1 MDFEWDEQKANA
13 NAAKHGVTFEEART
27 VYEDECAAILTD
39 LLHSDDEPRSLII
52 GYSAQNRL
60 LFVSYTERGETVR
73 LISARPATKRE
84 REKHERET
92 YFG

>member
-1 MDFEWDEQKANA
+1 MDFEWDEPKANA
-13 NAAKHGVTFEEART
+13 NAAKHGVTFAEAKT
-27 VYEDECAAILTD
+27 VFEDVYAAILTD
-39 LLHSDDEPRSLII
+39 LLHSENESRSLII

-60 LFVSYTERGETVR
+60 LFVSYTERGNTVR
-73 LISARPATKRE
+73 LISARLATKRE

>member
-13 NAAKHGVTFEEART
+13 NAAKHSVTFEEAKT
-27 VYEDECAAILTD
+27 VFEDEYAAILTD
-39 LLHSDDEPRSLII
+39 LLHSDDEPRGLII

-60 LFVSYTERGETVR
+60 LFISYTERGETVR
-73 LISARPATKRE
+73 LISARLATKRE